1 MPEIPEIRAHAER
14 LEALAAGEVLKRVE
28 PLSFTAF
35 KTASPPP
42 SDAVGWPLRSV
53 GQRAKYLLLHFASP
67 SAESVAGGDG
77 DEGAQGESEA
87 GDAGAESEAAA
98 GDATGA
104 SGARGTWADGEH
116 DGASGAR
123 GASGDGEDGG
133 GLTFVVHLMQGGRL
147 RVLEPG
153 AKRPRRPRDGLVRFE
168 FESGLGLL
176 LTEPGTQKRAG
187 VWVLAGDPAA
197 DPSSTDPPATPE
209 PEPEPTTDRST
220 GVEPEA
226 IDTTSPA
233 SVNPLIG
240 LGPEATVVDPAA
252 MAELMAAHSARLHN
266 FLRDQRVI
274 SGLGRRM
281 ANEICHRAK
290 LSPFASTAKLDADAV
305 GRVVAAIGAVV
316 DESLTAERQ
325 LAQMSRSAERPSAV
339 HARTGEP
346 CPACGDIVRAV
357 EYRDYSVNYCAGC
370 QTGGRVLADNTTSK
384 FLR

>member
-14 LEALAAGEVLKRVE
+14 LEALAAGGVLKRVE

-35 KTASPPP
+35 KTASPQP

-53 GQRAKYLLLHFASP
+53 SQRAKYLLLRFAP
-67 SAESVAGGDG
+67 PPEAPVAG
-77 DEGAQGESEA
+77 EGGVGNGE
-87 GDAGAESEAAA
+87 GGAKH
-98 GDATGA
+98 A
-104 SGARGTWADGEH
+104 SG
-116 DGASGAR
+116 
-123 GASGDGEDGG
+123 SGDGEDSANNTSGNGDGVG

-187 VWVLAGDPAA
+187 VWVLAGDPTA
-197 DPSSTDPPATPE
+197 DPSSPDPPAT

-226 IDTTSPA
+226 ADATPPATT
-233 SVNPLIG
+233 NPFIG
-240 LGPEATVVDPAA
+240 LGPEATDVDPAA
-252 MAELMAAHSARLHN
+252 MVKLMAAHPARLHN
-266 FLRDQRVI
+266 FLRDQRII
-274 SGLGRRM
+274 SGLGRRL

-290 LSPFASTAKLDADAV
+290 LSPFASTAKLDAEAV
-305 GRVVAAIGAVV
+305 GRVVAAVGAVV
-316 DESLTAERQ
+316 DESLTAERE
-325 LAQMSRSAERPSAV
+325 LPQMSRSAERPSAV

-346 CPACGDIVRAV
+346 CPACGDVVRAV
-357 EYRDYSVNYCAGC
+357 EYRDYTVNYCAGC

>member
-14 LEALAAGEVLKRVE
+14 LEALAAGEVLKGVE

-35 KTASPPP
+35 KTASPHP

-53 GQRAKYLLLHFASP
+53 GQRAKYLLLRFAP
-67 SAESVAGGDG
+67 TPEAPVASG
-77 DEGAQGESEA
+77 EG
-87 GDAGAESEAAA
+87 A
-98 GDATGA
+98 GDATGGN
-104 SGARGTWADGEH
+104 GAG
-116 DGASGAR
+116 

-153 AKRPRRPRDGLVRFE
+153 AKRPRRPRDGLARFE
-168 FESGLGLL
+168 FDSGLGLM

-197 DPSSTDPPATPE
+197 AEPLGGTSS
-209 PEPEPTTDRST
+209 
-220 GVEPEA
+220 EA
-226 IDTTSPA
+226 IDATSA
-233 SVNPLIG
+233 AAVNPLAG
-240 LGPEATVVDPAA
+240 LGPEATDVDPAG

-290 LSPFASTAKLDADAV
+290 LSPFASTAKLDADGV
-305 GRVVAAIGAVV
+305 NRVVNAIGAVV

-346 CPACGDIVRAV
+346 CPVCGDVVRAV